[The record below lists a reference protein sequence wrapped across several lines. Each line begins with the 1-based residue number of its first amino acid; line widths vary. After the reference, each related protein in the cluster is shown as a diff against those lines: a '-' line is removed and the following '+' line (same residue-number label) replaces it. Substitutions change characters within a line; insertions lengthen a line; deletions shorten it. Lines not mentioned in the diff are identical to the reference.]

1 MAKVKAGFENGNVV
15 VCIDAS
21 GRSFLT
27 EGKEYEVMSYWDM
40 DRRYKNADERFPAL
54 IICDQSFNSLGIS
67 FRQVVHCRY
76 FMPKSDYLIKTR
88 NSKIDSVFGYE

>member
-67 FRQVVHCRY
+67 FRQVVPCRY